1 MEESTTREKILK
13 KIRGALLHKADSPY
27 PNIDF
32 ESEVYQESEDT
43 SDIVF
48 AQELLNASG
57 NFIYCESEAEFS
69 ENLKELMTEHE
80 WRNVFCTEEKL
91 TALLDKSHIPFVS
104 GKEDFLEMEA
114 GLTSCEFL
122 VARLG
127 SVLVS
132 SRQQSG
138 RRNFVY
144 PPVHLVFAYASQ
156 IVPDLKQALQGIKEK
171 YQDKMPSMISLI
183 TGPSRTA
190 DIEKTLIMGA
200 HGPKEFYVFMIDDLI
215 QEDK

>member
-13 KIRGALLHKADSPY
+13 KIRSALLHKTDNPY

-32 ESEVYQESEDT
+32 ESEVYQQSEESL
-43 SDIVF
+43 DIAF
-48 AQELLNASG
+48 AEELLNVSG
-57 NFIYCESEAEFS
+57 NFIYCESEGEFA

-80 WRNVFCTEEKL
+80 WYNVFCTEEKL
-91 TALLDKSHIPFVS
+91 AALLDRSHIPFVS
-104 GKEDFLEMEA
+104 GKEDFLEMEV

-132 SRQQSG
+132 SRQKSG

-156 IVPDLKQALQGIKEK
+156 IVPDLKQALQAIKEK

-190 DIEKTLIMGA
+190 DIEKTLILGA
-200 HGPKEFYVFMIDDLI
+200 HGPKELYVFMVDDLI
-215 QEDK
+215 QAD